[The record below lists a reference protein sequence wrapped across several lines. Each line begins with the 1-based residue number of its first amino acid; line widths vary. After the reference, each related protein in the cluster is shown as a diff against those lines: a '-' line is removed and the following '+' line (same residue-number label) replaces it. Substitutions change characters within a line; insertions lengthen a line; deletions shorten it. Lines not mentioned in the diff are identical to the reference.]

1 MTKVPKSKTKLD
13 RERDLVKQE
22 GEINEYLDATGQED
36 DEKAA
41 KWVIE
46 TEKQKEK
53 ESQEE
58 QIKKVEELERTRK
71 WTKKEYIFKLAE
83 MANEMAKSLDLPK
96 GYIYRINY
104 GDEKLNVML
113 KTPTGK
119 FFGRG
124 IKPCGITTYDYQAI
138 ETILL
143 QCENTV
149 DKIEKRGQY
158 RQDGII
164 LPNGGK

>member
-1 MTKVPKSKTKLD
+1 MTKVPKSKLKID
-13 RERDLVKQE
+13 VERDLVKQE

-36 DEKAA
+36 DAKAA

-53 ESQEE
+53 ELQKE

-96 GYIYRINY
+96 GYIYRINFN
-104 GDEKLNVML
+104 DEKLNVIL

-149 DKIEKRGQY
+149 DKLEARGQY
-158 RQDGII
+158 RKDGII
-164 LPNGGK
+164 VPEGVK